1 MASKDSLYQDSITQ
15 ILSRDISDSAKTYIY
30 YSATAR
36 VKNSNPQLA
45 LSYAYNALEL
55 AANSTDS
62 LLLGLLNNRIGLI
75 YLNLGKYELAEE
87 FLLKNLLIQGYRRDN
102 RREADAFN
110 NLGILF
116 MKKADYETA
125 KNHYLNSCKLY
136 KRAGFEKNLGTVFN
150 SLGIINKHENQIDS
164 SVYYFNLSLE
174 LNRKTGNIRGLANNF
189 INLLSLYQKN
199 NDTLLAK
206 EYLEKA
212 LKIEI
217 STNNVLGELT
227 TLIKL
232 TEITS
237 GNYSSSNVDSVLK
250 SVVLRAKKT
259 GFKPIE
265 SLAYQ
270 KLYELS
276 KEIGDSLSALKY
288 LENHEALKDS
298 LSAAEAKLKIK
309 LLNKELERAQHNN
322 RYLEIM
328 KINNLNIALLEKD
341 KQRFILLSIGLFA
354 LSILGGILLFLF
366 VKERKTS
373 KLVNKQ
379 AEELQIQK
387 KFISKNNADLLITIS
402 DLREA
407 EREEEA
413 LLGLI
418 AHDLKAPIGQI
429 QSLIE
434 LLTGEIEPKTLN
446 KEDVRV
452 YLKTMNLSFARIDE
466 LISTIIQTHK
476 SSSDLNVKTHLNS
489 MLTNIIERSI
499 FQARTKKIDFSTSL
513 GKDFVLKNKDPEKL
527 KRIIENLISNAIKF
541 SRPSSEIR
549 VKAEL
554 ISDGVV
560 IEIGDS
566 GPGFSKNGRL
576 QLSEVIEDNNALP
589 TGSEKSD
596 KIGLKVVKAF
606 SEDLG
611 IRVIINSEKKAGT
624 TFQLYLT
631 NLK

>member
-15 ILSRDISDSAKTYIY
+15 ILSIDISDSAKTYIY

-36 VKNSNPQLA
+36 LKNSNPQLA

-62 LLLGLLNNRIGLI
+62 LLLGLVNNRIGLI

-125 KNHYLNSCKLY
+125 KYHYLNSYKLY
-136 KRAGFEKNLGTVFN
+136 KKAGFEKNLGTVFN
-150 SLGIINKHENQIDS
+150 SLGIINKHQDQMDS
-164 SVYYFNLSLE
+164 SVYYFNLSLR

-189 INLLSLYQKN
+189 VNLSSLYQKN
-199 NDTLLAK
+199 NDTVLAK

-259 GFKPIE
+259 GFKPME

-309 LLNKELERAQHNN
+309 LLNKELQRAQNNN

-387 KFISKNNADLLITIS
+387 NLILKNNADLLITIS
-402 DLREA
+402 DLKEV
-407 EREEEA
+407 EREEQA

-452 YLKTMNLSFARIDE
+452 YLKTMDLSFARIDE
-466 LISTIIQTHK
+466 LISSIIQTNK

-549 VKAEL
+549 VKTEL

>member
-1 MASKDSLYQDSITQ
+1 
-15 ILSRDISDSAKTYIY
+15 
-30 YSATAR
+30 
-36 VKNSNPQLA
+36 
-45 LSYAYNALEL
+45 
-55 AANSTDS
+55 
-62 LLLGLLNNRIGLI
+62 
-75 YLNLGKYELAEE
+75 
-87 FLLKNLLIQGYRRDN
+87 
-102 RREADAFN
+102 
-110 NLGILF
+110 
-116 MKKADYETA
+116 
-125 KNHYLNSCKLY
+125 
-136 KRAGFEKNLGTVFN
+136 
-150 SLGIINKHENQIDS
+150 
-164 SVYYFNLSLE
+164 
-174 LNRKTGNIRGLANNF
+174 
-189 INLLSLYQKN
+189 
-199 NDTLLAK
+199 
-206 EYLEKA
+206 
-212 LKIEI
+212 
-217 STNNVLGELT
+217 
-227 TLIKL
+227 
-232 TEITS
+232 
-237 GNYSSSNVDSVLK
+237 
-250 SVVLRAKKT
+250 
-259 GFKPIE
+259 
-265 SLAYQ
+265 
-270 KLYELS
+270 
-276 KEIGDSLSALKY
+276 
-288 LENHEALKDS
+288 
-298 LSAAEAKLKIK
+298 
-309 LLNKELERAQHNN
+309 
-322 RYLEIM
+322 M

-549 VKAEL
+549 VKTEL

-631 NLK
+631 NLKLQAIKCLSFLLVLPIRQILRHSNNLNL